1 MKKGFEIGSEIGFF
15 QSFAHIWIKLIQA
28 PSSSSDSEQQDKRNQ
43 KVKSELEKLALLTNK
58 ASDQVGGPFN
68 KTKIDLTCNLTPKIK
83 KAAITKTFISLNKE
97 SGKVTKAKAG
107 AG

>member
-15 QSFAHIWIKLIQA
+15 QSFAHVWIKLIQA

-68 KTKIDLTCNLTPKIK
+68 KTKIELTCNLTLLTAKIK
-83 KAAITKTFISLNKE
+83 KTFMSLNKE
-97 SGKVTKAKAG
+97 SGKVT
-107 AG
+107 